1 MTKQWIAI
9 LGTVVLG
16 LVAAAQD
23 NLAEQQAAP
32 EAALE
37 SANGLTPGVLS
48 LESQQ
53 ALVDQYCVWC
63 HNDVEKAGDMTLSGL
78 DPAHVEES
86 AELAEKM
93 IRKLRAGMM
102 PPAGQPRPDAAI
114 LEALAASLEN
124 NARPACRR
132 QP

>member
-63 HNDVEKAGDMTLSGL
+63 HNDVEKAGDMTLSG
-78 DPAHVEES
+78 
-86 AELAEKM
+86 
-93 IRKLRAGMM
+93 
-102 PPAGQPRPDAAI
+102 PRPG
-114 LEALAASLEN
+114 
-124 NARPACRR
+124 AR
-132 QP
+132 